1 MSKSKPRDWL
11 WAPRLLAL
19 RSVKK
24 WPKAKNPKP
33 KATIITSVLIGSML
47 ALGFLHGLGADHLM
61 AIAALSLAT
70 PLGPARY
77 GRAFW
82 LAVRFAV
89 GHALLLG
96 IGAALILFFGWQIP
110 ARFEQGGE
118 LLGGCLLIVLGLMG
132 GWLAYSGRLYAH
144 SHAHPH
150 GDRGLHSHWHLHL
163 GMQHSHRPAVHT
175 ALPGVLGA
183 VFAISGL
190 RALMLSLPLWN
201 SSQGFGMLLFLVALF
216 ALGILASMSLFG
228 IILAHALADRR
239 MTGQVSR
246 AAAAATALGSLA
258 LGVYWITAL

>member
-1 MSKSKPRDWL
+1 
-11 WAPRLLAL
+11 
-19 RSVKK
+19 
-24 WPKAKNPKP
+24 
-33 KATIITSVLIGSML
+33 ML

-82 LAVRFAV
+82 LALRFAI
-89 GHALLLG
+89 GHALLLA
-96 IGAALILFFGWQIP
+96 IGASLVLFFGWQVP

-118 LLGGCLLIVLGLMG
+118 FLGGCLLIVLGLIG

-150 GDRGLHSHWHLHL
+150 GADGLHSHWHLHL
-163 GMQHSHRPAVHT
+163 GRQHSHRPAIHT

-190 RALMLSLPLWN
+190 RALILSLPLW
-201 SSQGFGMLLFLVALF
+201 STSHAFSTLLFLVMLF
-216 ALGILASMSLFG
+216 AIGILASMSLFG
-228 IILAHALADRR
+228 IVLAHTLADRR
-239 MTGQVSR
+239 MTGHVAR
-246 AAAAATALGSLA
+246 FAAAATALGSLA